1 MDQLKK
7 KEYEVGNKLSDFEI
21 IKELGKGSYGTVYT
35 VRSLVNSN
43 VYVMK
48 KMELNH
54 LKPRQQQECYR
65 EVSILKKVSHQNII
79 KYYSSFLEKEILYII
94 MEYAELGDL
103 YSLIKHYKKHSK
115 YFDEIDLW
123 KISSEI
129 LLGLEYLH
137 SQKIIHRDIKC
148 LNLFITKDRHV
159 KIGDLGVSTI
169 TSGMDNLHYTRV
181 GTPLYISPELVKQ
194 KPYDFKTDIWSFGCS
209 LYHLASLEPPFS
221 GGNLIVLGNNIVK
234 GVPKSLPVQYS
245 NELRFFI
252 DKMLEKKAENRP
264 TAREALELIPKEIK
278 EKIKSNGEKFY
289 IKSKRPF
296 SSAMNKVISVN
307 KDEIEH
313 LFGENNQLNNKNI
326 YGNNENNMNKP
337 NSNLEKNNENKLK
350 SKKNNLNN
358 NPSGKLI
365 TIHNLEDK
373 NSNIDYIKNNN
384 NIHKENELKISESKK
399 KELQAIF
406 NSGKKEKEKD
416 LDKDREPKT
425 HRNKEKAEIIKYDSS
440 NNEIL
445 KSSNNFLKKSSEI
458 SPETPGPKK
467 TYDLSFNIPSFNN
480 QKGFNMFRA
489 KKKKSEDALLE
500 NKYNGFTIAN
510 KFNSNFYYYNIFS
523 PLFKNHKLFD
533 KNNRKHFGKKNI
545 IEPSKNQN
553 FIKNLENKLNFQN
566 NINFVDNKK
575 FSTFDSNM
583 NIENKNI
590 NIISINHEYN
600 NNNNNDN
607 NNSNFEINKNEVKEN
622 KQNIIEKNLDKQKEL
637 IRLHTD
643 IDKNKNNLKFPDLN
657 INDKNL
663 RNNYKKAINSIH
675 HNNIIFSSMNPSFN
689 NISNNN
695 NNQKM
700 SKRLTSAK
708 TNTRSFLNRPFTSK
722 INKNKYPK
730 TFINHINFNNDTF
743 NKIKRKNSNTLF
755 YTKEVSTVESKRN
768 YSENKTVN
776 ANKMSFRP
784 LTGIKP
790 QINNNVMNININ
802 FYNIDMNKRFLIPE
816 INPYYS
822 SNELVNNKD
831 EKLTEDSLMQT
842 KKFKDVNVFNNMDL
856 QSYKNSNEFLF
867 QKIMKAI
874 KDINGSD
881 KRLTIN
887 DLN

>member
-7 KEYEVGNKLSDFEI
+7 KEYEVGNKLSDFEV
-21 IKELGKGSYGTVYT
+21 IKELGKGSYGIVYT
-35 VRSLVNSN
+35 VRSLLNSN

-123 KISSEI
+123 RISSEI

-137 SQKIIHRDIKC
+137 SQNIIHRDIKC
-148 LNLFITKDRHV
+148 LNLFITKDRHI

-278 EKIKSNGEKFY
+278 EKIKSNGEKFH

-307 KDEIEH
+307 KDEIKN
-313 LFGENNQLNNKNI
+313 LFGENIQLKKKNI
-326 YGNNENNMNKP
+326 YNVNENNINKP
-337 NSNLEKNNENKLK
+337 NSNLENNNENNVK
-350 SKKNNLNN
+350 SHKNILNN
-358 NPSGKLI
+358 NPSGKVI

-373 NSNIDYIKNNN
+373 NSNIDNIKNN
-384 NIHKENELKISESKK
+384 NIHKDNELKISENKK

-406 NSGKKEKEKD
+406 NSAKKEKDKD
-416 LDKDREPKT
+416 LDKDREPKA
-425 HRNKEKAEIIKYDSS
+425 HRNKEKVEVIKYESS
-440 NNEIL
+440 NNENL
-445 KSSNNFLKKSSEI
+445 KSSNYFLKKSSEI
-458 SPETPGPKK
+458 SPETPGSKK

-500 NKYNGFTIAN
+500 NKYNGYTLAN
-510 KFNSNFYYYNIFS
+510 KFNANFNYYNIFS
-523 PLFKNHKLFD
+523 PLFKNHKLFE
-533 KNNRKHFGKKNI
+533 KNSIKHFGQKNI

-553 FIKNLENKLNFQN
+553 FVKNLENKM
-566 NINFVDNKK
+566 NFVDNKK
-575 FSTFDSNM
+575 FSTIDS
-583 NIENKNI
+583 IENKNI
-590 NIISINHEYN
+590 NIISINHEFN
-600 NNNNNDN
+600 NNNNN
-607 NNSNFEINKNEVKEN
+607 NNSNNELIKNDPKEN
-622 KQNIIEKNLDKQKEL
+622 KQNIKEIILEKQKEL
-637 IRLHTD
+637 TRLHTD
-643 IDKNKNNLKFPDLN
+643 IDKNKNNLKFPELN

-663 RNNYKKAINSIH
+663 RNNSKKTINSIH

-689 NISNNN
+689 NLSNNN
-695 NNQKM
+695 HHTM
-700 SKRLTSAK
+700 YKRLTSAK
-708 TNTRSFLNRPFTSK
+708 TNSRSFLNRPFTSK

-743 NKIKRKNSNTLF
+743 NKIKRKNNNTLF
-755 YTKEVSTVESKRN
+755 YTKETSNAESKRN

-776 ANKMSFRP
+776 AKKMSFRP
-784 LTGIKP
+784 LTGVKP

-822 SNELVNNKD
+822 SNDLVNNKD
-831 EKLTEDSLMQT
+831 DKLTEDSLMQT
-842 KKFKDVNVFNNMDL
+842 KKFKDVNAFNNMDL

>member
-7 KEYEVGNKLSDFEI
+7 KEYEVGNKFSDFEV

-35 VRSLVNSN
+35 VRSLLNSN

-123 KISSEI
+123 RISSEI

-137 SQKIIHRDIKC
+137 SQNIIHRDIKC
-148 LNLFITKDRHV
+148 LNLFITKDRHI

-234 GVPKSLPVQYS
+234 GVPKSLPAQYS

-264 TAREALELIPKEIK
+264 TAKEALELIPKEIK
-278 EKIKSNGEKFY
+278 EKIKSNGEKFH

-307 KDEIEH
+307 KDEIKN
-313 LFGENNQLNNKNI
+313 LFGENIQLKKKNI
-326 YGNNENNMNKP
+326 YNINENNINKP
-337 NSNLEKNNENKLK
+337 NSNLENNNENNVK
-350 SKKNNLNN
+350 SHKNILNN
-358 NPSGKLI
+358 NPSGKVI

-373 NSNIDYIKNNN
+373 NSNIDNIKNN
-384 NIHKENELKISESKK
+384 NIHKDNELKISENKK

-406 NSGKKEKEKD
+406 NSAKKEK
-416 LDKDREPKT
+416 DKDIDKDIEPKA
-425 HRNKEKAEIIKYDSS
+425 HRNKEKAEVIKYDSS
-440 NNEIL
+440 NNENL

-500 NKYNGFTIAN
+500 NKYNGYTLAN
-510 KFNSNFYYYNIFS
+510 KFNSNFNYYNIFS
-523 PLFKNHKLFD
+523 PLFKNHKLFE
-533 KNNRKHFGKKNI
+533 KNSRKHFGQKNI

-553 FIKNLENKLNFQN
+553 FVKNLENKL
-566 NINFVDNKK
+566 NFVDNKK
-575 FSTFDSNM
+575 FSTIDS
-583 NIENKNI
+583 IENKNI
-590 NIISINHEYN
+590 NIISINHEFN
-600 NNNNNDN
+600 NNNNN
-607 NNSNFEINKNEVKEN
+607 NNSNNELIKNDPNEN
-622 KQNIIEKNLDKQKEL
+622 KQNIKEMLLEKQKEL
-637 IRLHTD
+637 TRLHTD
-643 IDKNKNNLKFPDLN
+643 IDKNKNNFKFPELN
-657 INDKNL
+657 INDKSL
-663 RNNYKKAINSIH
+663 RNNSKKIINSIH
-675 HNNIIFSSMNPSFN
+675 HNNIIFSSMNPSFSN
-689 NISNNN
+689 LSNNN
-695 NNQKM
+695 HHTM
-700 SKRLTSAK
+700 YKRLTSAK
-708 TNTRSFLNRPFTSK
+708 TNSRSFLNRPFTSK

-743 NKIKRKNSNTLF
+743 NKIKRKNNNTLF
-755 YTKEVSTVESKRN
+755 YTKETSNAESKRN

-776 ANKMSFRP
+776 AKKMSFRP
-784 LTGIKP
+784 LTGVKP

-822 SNELVNNKD
+822 SNDLVNNKD
-831 EKLTEDSLMQT
+831 DKLTEDSLMQT
-842 KKFKDVNVFNNMDL
+842 KKFKDVNAFNNMDL